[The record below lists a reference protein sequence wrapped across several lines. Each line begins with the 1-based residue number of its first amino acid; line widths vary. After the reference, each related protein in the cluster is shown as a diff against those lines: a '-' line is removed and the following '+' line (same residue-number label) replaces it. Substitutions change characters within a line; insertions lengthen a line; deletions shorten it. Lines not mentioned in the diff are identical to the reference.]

1 MVIEVYKEADNK
13 LIMANIKLQD
23 ENKELKFINVQN
35 KELISRIKTYIE
47 INKDQD
53 DKVNADSILEIIGE
67 NYE

>member
-1 MVIEVYKEADNK
+1 MYKEADNK

-53 DKVNADSILEIIGE
+53 NKVNANSILEIIGE